1 MSALHVQLLNST
13 VERGT
18 WNPFS
23 SSSRLHRTQGCSYQI
38 PFLVVPVGV
47 SRPRQELVVG
57 LGQKLLETG
66 FQLLADLPVGLV
78 IDPVGELVRVFQVVV
93 ESSIALDESIS
104 SRAVAYVEKHFLSHA
119 LRLADALIAATAVS
133 HDLTLATGNLKHYR
147 VIDELTLRQFK
158 AS

>member
-1 MSALHVQLLNST
+1 MLVDTDILIWYLRGDRRAAGFLRDCRPVTMS
-13 VERGT
+13 
-18 WNPFS
+18 
-23 SSSRLHRTQGCSYQI
+23 
-38 PFLVVPVGV
+38 VVTYI
-47 SRPRQELVVG
+47 ELVQGMRSKQEHRALRRTIRRWGWRV
-57 LGQKLLETG
+57 
-66 FQLLADLPVGLV
+66 LP
-78 IDPVGELVRVFQVVV
+78 
-93 ESSIALDESIS
+93 LDESIS